1 MSKMADEKNLLGNPK
16 GKRNAFWMCLIAG
29 LLLMALAL
37 GAAVYDNMTKVSLLE
52 AGIVQ
57 NVNLSAVG
65 MDESSAKSFAVSTLA
80 YLQGNAQHWDPI
92 IVVGDHIMPIPQTFK
107 DHMETVKGWFS
118 SAPAVLLTGVGIVV
132 LLLGWALIG
141 TKRSKKSGFSAK
153 GYYLGA
159 CVPLVLI
166 VGIGL
171 WGVLGFDSF
180 WSVLHETLIPDGIFS
195 ATEPIMQLF
204 PLELFQGYLGPVA
217 ITFGILAAIVLILP
231 LLLAPLSSLL
241 LKRQAQ
247 AGKSR

>member
-1 MSKMADEKNLLGNPK
+1 MAGEKNLLGHLKKN
-16 GKRNAFWMCLIAG
+16 RNTFWICLIAG
-29 LLLMALAL
+29 LLLMVLAL
-37 GAAVYDNMTKVSLLE
+37 GAAVYHNMTKASLLE
-52 AGIVQ
+52 TGIVR

-65 MDESSAKSFAVSTLA
+65 MDESGAKSFAVSTLA
-80 YLQGNAQHWDPI
+80 YLQGTAQHWEPV
-92 IVVGDHIMPIPQTFK
+92 IVVGDHIMPIPQAFK
-107 DHMETVKGWFS
+107 DHMETVRGWFS
-118 SAPAVLLTGVGIVV
+118 SAPTVLLAGVGIAV

-141 TKRSKKSGFSAK
+141 IKGSKKSGFSAK
-153 GYYLGA
+153 GYYLGTGI
-159 CVPLVLI
+159 PLVLI
-166 VGIGL
+166 VSIGL
-171 WGVLGFDSF
+171 WGVLGFDGF

-195 ATEPIMQLF
+195 ASEPIMQLF

>member
-1 MSKMADEKNLLGNPK
+1 MV
-16 GKRNAFWMCLIAG
+16 
-29 LLLMALAL
+29 LAL
-37 GAAVYDNMTKVSLLE
+37 GTAVYYNMTKVSLLE
-52 AGIVQ
+52 TGIVQ

-80 YLQGNAQHWDPI
+80 YLQGAAQHWEPV

-118 SAPAVLLTGVGIVV
+118 SATAVLLAGLGIVA
-132 LLLGWALIG
+132 LLLGRALIG
-141 TKRSKKSGFSAK
+141 RKGSQKSGFSIG

-159 CVPLVLI
+159 GIPLVLI

-171 WGVLGFDSF
+171 WGVFGFDSL

-231 LLLAPLSSLL
+231 LLLAPLSN
-241 LKRQAQ
+241 
-247 AGKSR
+247 